1 MSSSLLEFPDWTSIH
16 THILALEEAGLV
28 TRTFRRLD
36 PGRQQAILQSILD
49 EAIEVGP
56 TSIKIKRVAARAGI
70 AVGSLYNYFGS
81 RDNLL
86 AFTVEICTRYVLDM
100 FAAFQPYLVAMPLRE
115 ALAGYLQGGLEWS
128 ETQAG
133 LVQFFVRA
141 AYQGDEAL
149 YPRCVEPIA
158 EMMLAIVTEMLAQAV
173 ARGEVR
179 PDVDLEAT
187 AHVINATLLAVG
199 DSQLLP
205 YLNRYLCVSDADV
218 PFDRTIDALLDLIL
232 DGIATKG
239 SQHQAREA
247 ES

>member
-1 MSSSLLEFPDWTSIH
+1 MLEFPEWTAIH

-36 PGRQQAILQSILD
+36 PQRQQAILQAVLD
-49 EAIEVGP
+49 EAVEVGP
-56 TSIKIKRVAARAGI
+56 TEINVKRVAARAGI
-70 AVGSLYNYFGS
+70 SIGSLYNYFGK

-100 FAAFQPYLVAMPLRE
+100 FAAFQPYLVAIPLRE

-141 AYQGDEAL
+141 AYQGDEAF
-149 YPRCVEPIA
+149 YPQCVEPIA
-158 EMMLAIVTEMLAQAV
+158 ETMLAIVTEMLAQAV

-179 PDVDLEAT
+179 QDVDLEAT
-187 AHVINATLLAVG
+187 ARLINATLIAVG

-205 YLNRYLCVSDADV
+205 YLNRYLRVSDEEV
-218 PFDRTIDALLDLIL
+218 PFERVVEALLDLIL
-232 DGIATKG
+232 GGIMVEG
-239 SQHQAREA
+239 A
-247 ES
+247 EGRTQESGT